1 MNFPCSRQ
9 FSRLAMVIAW
19 KDCFVRAN
27 DYFSINV
34 TDYPVTIRNMFIYK
48 IYTYQLPYFTL
59 YELS

>member
-9 FSRLAMVIAW
+9 FSRLAMVIGR
-19 KDCFVRAN
+19 KDCFVLVS

-34 TDYPVTIRNMFIYK
+34 TDYPVIICNIFKYNIYK
-48 IYTYQLPYFTL
+48 LPYFAP